1 MDSCLFVIGIR
12 VVVAVSGN
20 LVDGTLGD
28 VAAAAELSE
37 EIAPDWPAFA
47 AACTTVRVDNNK
59 QINSKTRTIISIE
72 HSRKQKKKRSTES
85 VIAVAYQHI
94 NPLQNTN
101 LLGLLVYS
109 TRLPDELAVVFKT
122 YSILLGY

>member
-47 AACTTVRVDNNK
+47 AA
-59 QINSKTRTIISIE
+59 
-72 HSRKQKKKRSTES
+72 
-85 VIAVAYQHI
+85 
-94 NPLQNTN
+94 
-101 LLGLLVYS
+101 
-109 TRLPDELAVVFKT
+109 
-122 YSILLGY
+122 

>member
-47 AACTTVRVDNNK
+47 AACTTERVDNNK

>member
-1 MDSCLFVIGIR
+1 M
-12 VVVAVSGN
+12 VAVSGN

-47 AACTTVRVDNNK
+47 AACTTERVHNNK
-59 QINSKTRTIISIE
+59 QINSKTRPLSALNTAE
-72 HSRKQKKKRSTES
+72 NKKKRSTES